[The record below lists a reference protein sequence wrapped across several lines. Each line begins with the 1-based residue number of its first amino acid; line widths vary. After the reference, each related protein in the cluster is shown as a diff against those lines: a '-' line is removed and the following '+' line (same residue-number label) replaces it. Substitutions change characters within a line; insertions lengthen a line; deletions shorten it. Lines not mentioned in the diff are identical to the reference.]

1 MDDGLTTLGLSVTCE
16 ACESDLDFVDA
27 FAEVGVC
34 RQCGI
39 AFLVDH
45 TIGHSADYSVEQDL
59 QPTAEG
65 RF

>member
-45 TIGHSADYSVEQDL
+45 TAEYSTEQDL